1 MISKYNNYFKNIQN
15 SMTLYDKTP
24 KKAKILATKE
34 IAYYFKKDMKK
45 FLPSQK
51 FIEKNENGIIFELT
65 YTQPKEILPFI
76 KKWLLNLI
84 ILSPNELNE
93 KLKKEIEKYLL
104 Y

>member
-1 MISKYNNYFKNIQN
+1 VINLSL
-15 SMTLYDKTP
+15 TLYGKIP

-34 IAYYFKKDMKK
+34 IAHYFKKDMKK

-51 FIEKNENGIIFELT
+51 FIEENENGIIFELT

-76 KKWLLNLI
+76 KKWLPNLI

-93 KLKKEIEKYLL
+93 ELKKDLEKYLL